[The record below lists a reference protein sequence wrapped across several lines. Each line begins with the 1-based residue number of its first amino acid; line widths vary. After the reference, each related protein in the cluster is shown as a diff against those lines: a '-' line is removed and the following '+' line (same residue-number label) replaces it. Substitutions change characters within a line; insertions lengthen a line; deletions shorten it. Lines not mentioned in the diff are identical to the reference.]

1 MIAFADLRRKALT
14 MADDFPKNY
23 RGLVTRYLQQKYG
36 QRISIRSTIIQP
48 PQKGGVQIVDG
59 KERVAYTGTV
69 QFNVLAR
76 SDKEFGFH
84 KMTYVIQDNQISSME
99 EDHDITTGKTGA
111 DFD

>member
-14 MADDFPKNY
+14 MADDIPKNY